1 MRCHTSAM
9 TLTIKLQL
17 DFKLVACASVT
28 VLLTYIILCGIYIT
42 SSTKPSTLIRKRLNC
57 NSTGM

>member
-1 MRCHTSAM
+1 MRCYTSAM

-17 DFKLVACASVT
+17 DYKLACASGT
-28 VLLTYIILCGIYIT
+28 VLLTYIILCGSYIT